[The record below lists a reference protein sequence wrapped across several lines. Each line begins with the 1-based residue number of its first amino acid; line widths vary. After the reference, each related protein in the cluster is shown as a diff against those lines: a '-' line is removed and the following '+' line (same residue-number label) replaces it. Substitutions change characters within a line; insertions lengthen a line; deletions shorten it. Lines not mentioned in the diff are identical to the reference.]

1 MDYGYYD
8 YGYYIGL
15 VKRLEEYIQNELEDS
30 DYYKGLAK
38 LAPTELSKEIILRL
52 SEDEA
57 MHAENLQRTYYMIT
71 GRYYTIEPIEP
82 VVISD
87 YEDALKQ
94 RVLAETND
102 YKKYGEEYLMAPN
115 KYLKDLF
122 FNTRTAEAQHAMRIS
137 ILFEED

>member
-122 FNTRTAEAQHAMRIS
+122 FNTRTVEAQHAMRIS

>member
-1 MDYGYYD
+1 MDYGYYY

-122 FNTRTAEAQHAMRIS
+122 FNTRTVEAQHAMRIS

>member
-122 FNTRTAEAQHAMRIS
+122 FNTRTVEAQRAMRIS